1 MSAVTVRFA
10 RSADAP
16 AIHGFIVGLAIH
28 VGHPEKVEVTP
39 EPLARQLES
48 EHASGE
54 GAALTR
60 EDYVAKGLVEYER
73 SWERKLL
80 WGVFILPVLAM
91 LGIALVANYG

>member
-1 MSAVTVRFA
+1 MFPVVMRFA
-10 RSADAP
+10 ILIAVLSAIYIALGWYTRWDK
-16 AIHGFIVGLAIH
+16 I
-28 VGHPEKVEVTP
+28 
-39 EPLARQLES
+39 RRLES
-48 EHASGE
+48 EHANGQ

-80 WGVFILPVLAM
+80 LGVFILPILAA

>member
-1 MSAVTVRFA
+1 MFPVVTRFA
-10 RSADAP
+10 ILMAVLSAIYIAL
-16 AIHGFIVGLAIH
+16 GWYMRWSL
-28 VGHPEKVEVTP
+28 T
-39 EPLARQLES
+39 RQLES